1 MKNGK
6 VDYSRRQRYF
16 YFKRALWVF
25 LAWVGISNILFFY
38 EYYTL
43 SSHNVYNSSYDFLS
57 GFIANLIVAVGAGI
71 IGGTITINLMEKALR
86 RYAFIKALFIIFLL
100 YTVTAVLISAA
111 GALYIKSADL
121 NLPMYDPEVIEELLF
136 FFGSWMFIKNYIIWL
151 FIVLVTLIILMVN
164 QKYGP
169 GVFPDYLMGKYFIPT
184 KERRIFMFADIK
196 NATGIAEA
204 LGEKRYFNFLKDFF
218 KDIAPAIVHTHGE
231 VYQYVGDEVVISWKM
246 KKGLKKANAIRCFY
260 IMNQLL
266 HKQKA
271 LYMQRYGVFPE
282 FKAGLH
288 CGPVMSGEIGLIKRE
303 IAFSGDVLNT
313 TARIQAA
320 CNGLD
325 VGILAS
331 QKMANLMMTAMP
343 KDLEVVSMGAQPLKG
358 KAEAIDLV
366 TFRYNH

>member
-1 MKNGK
+1 MKNSNE
-6 VDYSRRQRYF
+6 DYSKRQRYF
-16 YFKRALWVF
+16 YFRRALWVF

-43 SSHNVYNSSYDFLS
+43 SSNNVYNSSYDFLS
-57 GFIANLIVAVGAGI
+57 NFIANLIIAVTAGI

-86 RYAFIKALFIIFLL
+86 RYAFIKALFLIFIL
-100 YTVTAVLISAA
+100 YTITAVLISAI
-111 GALYIKSADL
+111 GVLYIKSEDL
-121 NLPMYDPEVIEELLF
+121 NLPMFHSEVIEELLF
-136 FFGSWMFIKNYIIWL
+136 FFGSWMFIKNYVVWL
-151 FIVLVTLIILMVN
+151 FIVIVTLIILMVN
-164 QKYGP
+164 EKYGP

-196 NATGIAEA
+196 NATGIAEE

-266 HKQKA
+266 DKRKA
-271 LYMQRYGVFPE
+271 LYLKRYGVAPE

-288 CGPVMSGEIGLIKRE
+288 CGSVMSGEIGQIKRE

-313 TARIQAA
+313 TARIQAE
-320 CNGLD
+320 CNRLE
-325 VGILAS
+325 VSILAS
-331 QKMANLMMTAMP
+331 RKLANLMVSLP
-343 KDLEVVSMGAQPLKG
+343 KTIEVVAIGAHPLKG
-358 KAEAIDLV
+358 KSEAVDLV